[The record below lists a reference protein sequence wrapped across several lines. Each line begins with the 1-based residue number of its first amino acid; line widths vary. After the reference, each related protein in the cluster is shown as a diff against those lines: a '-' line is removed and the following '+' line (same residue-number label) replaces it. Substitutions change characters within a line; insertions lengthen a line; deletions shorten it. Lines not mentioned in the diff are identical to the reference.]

1 MNDRHGS
8 QGGRGFRPQSQ
19 RTQPPSE
26 SGRVSPVDPPP
37 EAGGTAETDAE
48 VLQGVE
54 QLQADNADLKDRLL
68 RALAE
73 VENMRRRSE
82 RDVADASKY
91 AISKFAK
98 DMIAVADNM
107 DRAMVSIPDSEKQ
120 KIPGATAVLHGIEL
134 TAKAMRDALAR
145 NGIEK
150 LDPVGHR
157 FDPNFHEAMFEIV
170 DPSKPNGTVA
180 DVLEPGYAIGSRP
193 LRPAKVAVTRD
204 KPPQ

>member
-1 MNDRHGS
+1 M
-8 QGGRGFRPQSQ
+8 
-19 RTQPPSE
+19 
-26 SGRVSPVDPPP
+26 
-37 EAGGTAETDAE
+37 
-48 VLQGVE
+48 
-54 QLQADNADLKDRLL
+54 DNADLKDRLL

-107 DRAMVSIPDSEKQ
+107 ERAVASVPQAERERDAN
-120 KIPGATAVLHGIEL
+120 ATAVLHGIEL

-150 LDPVGHR
+150 LEPVGHR
-157 FDPNFHEAMFEIV
+157 FDPNFHEAMFEVV

-180 DVLEPGYAIGSRP
+180 DVLEPGYSIGSRP

-204 KPPQ
+204 KPLQ